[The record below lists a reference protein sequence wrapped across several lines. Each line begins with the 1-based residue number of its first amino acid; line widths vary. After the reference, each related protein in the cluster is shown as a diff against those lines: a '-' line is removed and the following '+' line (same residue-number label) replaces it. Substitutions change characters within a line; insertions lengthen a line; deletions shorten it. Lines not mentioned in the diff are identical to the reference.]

1 MANYDNY
8 IVNFKENINT
18 SNFTSLESNLMGL
31 NNSLYNNFIYTIE
44 QLKTALVLM
53 ITQIAVT

>member
-8 IVNFKENINT
+8 IVNFKSNINT

-31 NNSLYNNFIYTIE
+31 NNSLYNNFIYIIE
-44 QLKTALVLM
+44 QQKTALFLM
-53 ITQIAVT
+53 IIQIAVT

>member
-53 ITQIAVT
+53 IIQIAVT